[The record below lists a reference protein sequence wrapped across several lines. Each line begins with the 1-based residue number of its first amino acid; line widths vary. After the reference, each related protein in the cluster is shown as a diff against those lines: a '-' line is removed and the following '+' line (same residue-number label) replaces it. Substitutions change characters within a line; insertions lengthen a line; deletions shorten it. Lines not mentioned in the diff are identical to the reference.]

1 MTENTNRRVQYLAG
15 ICASLAFTFTGA
27 TISWSSPVIPKI
39 KSGEVNIQLTNAQIS
54 WVVAL
59 AALGALPGCYIGQV
73 LSERLGRRRT
83 ICGAAVPGIAGA
95 AMILFTKTPEV
106 MYVARILMGISNGI
120 TAVVTMIYLT
130 EIADKEVRG
139 ALGMVVQ
146 VMINLG
152 ALAMYGIGPFVSYN
166 VLNSFVT
173 TLPIF
178 NMLVCVW
185 IPESPYYHLKDE
197 RYAEAKKAFMI
208 IKGCKD
214 QKWADQQLGLIRM
227 HVRESM
233 ENKSTLKELLCKVK
247 YRKAVYIIAGLKIF
261 QYMTGSLAIQSYL
274 EIIFTQSTSISGPY
288 VSIVYGFVQL
298 GAGVGATFLAGYFGR
313 RILMIVSCSGVALS
327 LTAVGIYFYLQ
338 DYIKINPATLSAISF
353 VPLIGVLVF
362 NILYAVGIGT
372 IPYIMQAE
380 LFPINVKTVASSA
393 ATMISCI
400 LNFTVTKSYQ
410 SIKDV
415 FGHYIV
421 FWIFAGIAYVGVF
434 FVYFLVPETKGKS
447 LEEIQDFM
455 QGPRHLETEALNVP
469 EAIQAKRDDA

>member
-1 MTENTNRRVQYLAG
+1 MSGTTNRRVQYLAG

-39 KSGEVNIQLTNAQIS
+39 KSGEVNIQLSNEQIS

-83 ICGAAVPGIAGA
+83 VCGAAVPGIAGA
-95 AMILFTKTPEV
+95 AMILFTKTAEV

-120 TAVVTMIYLT
+120 TAVVSMFILITDI
-130 EIADKEVRG
+130 
-139 ALGMVVQ
+139 Q
-146 VMINLG
+146 V
-152 ALAMYGIGPFVSYN
+152 
-166 VLNSFVT
+166 
-173 TLPIF
+173 
-178 NMLVCVW
+178 
-185 IPESPYYHLKDE
+185 IPESPYYHLKDD
-197 RYAEAKKAFMI
+197 RYAEAKKEFMI

-214 QKWADQQLGLIRM
+214 SKWADQQLGLIRV

-247 YRKAVYIIAGLKIF
+247 YRKAVYIITGLKIF

-274 EIIFTQSTSISGPY
+274 EIIFTQSSSISGPY

-313 RILMIVSCSGVALS
+313 RVLMIVSCSGVALS
-327 LTAVGIYFYLQ
+327 LTAVGIYFFLQ
-338 DYIKINPATLSAISF
+338 DYIKINPETLSAISSL
-353 VPLIGVLVF
+353 PLIGVLGF

-380 LFPINVKTVASSA
+380 LFPINVKTIASSA

-421 FWIFAGIAYVGVF
+421 FWIFAGIAYIGVV

-447 LEEIQDFM
+447 LEEIQEFM
-455 QGPRHLETEALNVP
+455 QGPRHLEAQALNVT
-469 EAIQAKRDDA
+469 EATAKRDDE